1 MYHFEYYVFG
11 IYMYIYIFAKHD
23 SFFFYSIH
31 FPTCVTEQELINY
44 TGWKRNSLTPRTTT
58 FPCPGCEH
66 DVDLGERG
74 INGLFR
80 NFTLETIVERYRQ
93 AARAATAIMCD
104 LCKPPPQE
112 STKSCMDCSASY
124 CNECFKIYHP
134 WGTVKAQHEYVG
146 PTTNF
151 RPKVSEVSMKLVDPR
166 GGGARWAAICGVTRS
181 RTRLK
186 RLSSSS
192 VVNNMRR

>member
-1 MYHFEYYVFG
+1 MPRKNHLKKKEFSVHELIHMQPLWVLRSWNIYVET
-11 IYMYIYIFAKHD
+11 YLCKTWLL
-23 SFFFYSIH
+23 FFFHSIH
-31 FPTCVTEQELINY
+31 FPTYVTKQELINY

-134 WGTVKAQHEYVG
+134 WGTVKSQHEYVG

-151 RPKVSEVSMKLVDPR
+151 RPKVSDVSMKLVY
-166 GGGARWAAICGVTRS
+166 
-181 RTRLK
+181 
-186 RLSSSS
+186 
-192 VVNNMRR
+192 

>member
-1 MYHFEYYVFG
+1 MITFNNLNLSFIYEVSLFVYKSIFRMQMEPRG
-11 IYMYIYIFAKHD
+11 IFVIVDFLDHNSTFLITYD
-23 SFFFYSIH
+23 
-31 FPTCVTEQELINY
+31 VTEWSLTDY
-44 TGWKRNSLTPRTTT
+44 TGWKRNSLTPRPTM

-74 INGLFR
+74 VSGLFR

-151 RPKVSEVSMKLVDPR
+151 RPKVS
-166 GGGARWAAICGVTRS
+166 
-181 RTRLK
+181 
-186 RLSSSS
+186 
-192 VVNNMRR
+192 

>member
-1 MYHFEYYVFG
+1 MYTKEKPFKKKRIFSTRTDSYAATLSITFLEY
-11 IYMYIYIFAKHD
+11 ICRNIPLQNMTP
-23 SFFFYSIH
+23 FFFHSIH
-31 FPTCVTEQELINY
+31 FPTYVTKQELINY

-151 RPKVSEVSMKLVDPR
+151 RPKVSDVSMKLVY
-166 GGGARWAAICGVTRS
+166 
-181 RTRLK
+181 
-186 RLSSSS
+186 
-192 VVNNMRR
+192 